1 MSEVPQP
8 YRGPERRQ
16 APRLRRSFLVH
27 YRLSRLGDGKTSE
40 VLGSGSAWAYD
51 LCCRGMRLHTLGPLP
66 CPSAAFR
73 RASLRIDCQV
83 AGEERQNQWLRGRS
97 IWVASPAPTRGD
109 EAHETFYIG
118 LEFADAP
125 EIRQTIEQLL
135 GQHPVP
141 SNPSLDQLA
150 SLLELSHLLTSAVD
164 LDHLLQ
170 LILIT
175 ANRLMCT
182 NTSSLL
188 VVDPATDELVF
199 KVPLG
204 PASERLKEIRL
215 KPDQGIAGWVVRE
228 RRPVLVNDV
237 AKDPRFDGRV
247 DSVTGFQTTSI
258 LAVPLQ
264 DRGRILGV
272 IEVLNTTKAKRF
284 EPADLDLLS
293 AFAAH
298 ASVALRNAQLV
309 TSIKEENRYLQGV
322 LQGRYRNLIGE
333 SPRMRE
339 AIALARRVAK
349 AHTTV
354 LLLGESGAGKEILAR
369 SIHAWSP
376 RAAKPFVAVN
386 CVALSDHLLESEL
399 FGHEKGAFT
408 GAHRQKKGLLEVAH
422 GGTLFLDE
430 IGDMKPELQAKLL
443 RVLQD
448 HEFER
453 VGGTQPI
460 KVDLRIIAATNQD
473 LPAAVRAGKFRK
485 DLYYRLN
492 VVTITL
498 PPLRERREDVLPL
511 ARCFIER
518 FCRDMGRAPMALT
531 PAAAALLEGHDWPG
545 NVRELANVIE
555 RAVVLCSDNRIEPGD
570 IALGVAAVEAP
581 PVESLLDL
589 PFHASIEVH
598 KRALIQHAIVKAGS
612 KSKAALA
619 LKLHPNYLSRL
630 CRQLGIP

>member
-1 MSEVPQP
+1 MSATPQP
-8 YRGPERRQ
+8 YSGPERRQ
-16 APRLRRSFLVH
+16 DQRLRRSFLVQ
-27 YRLSRLGDGKTSE
+27 YRLKHGKTGQA
-40 VLGSGSAWAYD
+40 LGAGSAWAYD
-51 LCCRGMRLHTLGPLP
+51 LCPHGMRLHTLGPLP
-66 CPSAAFR
+66 CPPAEL
-73 RASLRIDCQV
+73 RAGPVLVECQV
-83 AGEERQNQWLRGRS
+83 TAHDGRECWLRGRS
-97 IWVASPAPTRGD
+97 IWAASPTPARGN
-109 EAHETFYIG
+109 EAQDTFYLGIE
-118 LEFADAP
+118 LDREADAG
-125 EIRQTIEQLL
+125 RTVDGLL
-135 GQHPVP
+135 HVHPVP
-141 SNPSLDQLA
+141 SKPSLDQLA

-164 LDHLLQ
+164 LDHLLR

-188 VVDPATDELVF
+188 LVDQVTGDLVF

-204 PASERLKEIRL
+204 PASEQLKEIRL
-215 KPDQGIAGWVVRE
+215 KPGQGIAGWVVKE
-228 RRPVLVNDV
+228 RRPLLVNDV

-247 DSVTGFQTTSI
+247 DSVTGFQTSSI

-272 IEVLNTTKAKRF
+272 IEVLNTTKAQRF
-284 EPADLDLLS
+284 EQSDLDLLS

-322 LQGRYRNLIGE
+322 LEERYRTLVGE
-333 SPRMRE
+333 SASMKE
-339 AIALARRVAK
+339 AVALARRVAQ
-349 AHTTV
+349 AQTTV
-354 LLLGESGAGKEILAR
+354 LLLGESGVGKEILAR

-376 RAAKPFVAVN
+376 RAGKPFVAVN

-408 GAHRQKKGLLEVAH
+408 GAHQQKKGLLEVAH

-448 HEFER
+448 HGFER
-453 VGGTQPI
+453 VGGTHPI
-460 KVDLRIIAATNQD
+460 KVDIRVIAATNQD
-473 LPAAVRAGKFRK
+473 LAAAVRSGKFRK
-485 DLYYRLN
+485 DLFYRLN
-492 VVTITL
+492 VVTIPL
-498 PPLRERREDVLPL
+498 PPLRERRQDILPL
-511 ARCFIER
+511 ARCFIGR
-518 FCRDMGRAPMALT
+518 FCRDIGRPPMTLAPE
-531 PAAAALLEGHDWPG
+531 AATLLERHDWPG
-545 NVRELANVIE
+545 NVRELENAIE
-555 RAVVLCSDNRIEPGD
+555 RAVVLSADEVIEPVD

-581 PVESLLDL
+581 AAESLMDL
-589 PFHASIEVH
+589 PFHESIQAH
-598 KRALIQHAIVKAGS
+598 KRALIQHAILKAGS

-619 LKLHPNYLSRL
+619 LKLQPNYLSRL